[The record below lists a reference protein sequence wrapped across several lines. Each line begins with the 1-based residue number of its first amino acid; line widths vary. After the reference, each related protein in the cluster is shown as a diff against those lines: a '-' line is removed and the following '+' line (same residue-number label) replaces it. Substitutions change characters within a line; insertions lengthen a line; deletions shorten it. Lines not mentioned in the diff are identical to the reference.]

1 MEQNTSTT
9 PPAKFTAN
17 DAIIMMLRSVN
28 ADNKNSFYTVAEK
41 YKETLAKSGNY
52 YYQIQR
58 LISEKPLKL
67 VQLDSLS
74 NDIKKL
80 INTSLITED
89 NVFLNDTI
97 KTLIDELIIE
107 WRNAEAFRFHNL
119 PVRNKILFH
128 GTTSNG
134 KTTVAKHIAKLTE
147 LPFIEINSD
156 IMIDSHLG
164 STGQNINKIF
174 NQITMPC
181 VLFWDEIDT
190 IGKKRG
196 MANDSVASHEN
207 DRMVNSIL
215 INMDKLGKDVI
226 FIGATNRFDVLDS
239 AFLRRFDVKFELS
252 QPTDTEKNHF
262 TNQMVDYY
270 KLPNEVISQEE
281 QDILTQLQ
289 SYSDIKM
296 ALMNHARKYILN
308 NIINKT
314 NSLI

>member
-1 MEQNTSTT
+1 MEQNTSTM

-17 DAIIMMLRSVN
+17 DAIIRMIKSINTDDL
-28 ADNKNSFYTVAEK
+28 KSFYTVAEK

-89 NVFLNDTI
+89 NVFLNDII

-107 WRNAEAFRFHNL
+107 WKNAEAFRFHNL

-128 GTTSNG
+128 GATGNG
-134 KTTVAKHIAKLTE
+134 KTTVARHIAKLTE

-156 IMIDSHLG
+156 VMIDSHLG
-164 STGQNINKIF
+164 NTALNINKIF

-181 VLFWDEIDT
+181 VLFWDEIDS

-196 MANDSVASHEN
+196 IGNDSAAAHEN

-215 INMDKLGKDVI
+215 INMDKLSKDVI
-226 FIGATNRFDVLDS
+226 FIGATNRFNVLDS
-239 AFLRRFDVKFELS
+239 AFLRRFDVEFELS
-252 QPTDTEKNHF
+252 QPTDIEKNSF
-262 TNQMVDYY
+262 TNQMIDYY
-270 KLPNEVISQEE
+270 KLPKEVITQEE
-281 QDILTQLQ
+281 QNNLSQLQ
-289 SYSDIKM
+289 SYSNIKM
-296 ALMNHARKYILN
+296 TLMNHARKYILN
-308 NIINKT
+308 NIINKQ
-314 NSLI
+314 IA